1 MVELKRDI
9 FKTREIVSERFRQC
23 IDESNKIW
31 YGVLRLIITLSS
43 SFLLLTIAL
52 VEKLFPPVGGI
63 MNLPKFLTIS
73 WILLFLSIIF
83 GIIAELNEA
92 VFHGNRARSR
102 GKLIHELNQKIAQ
115 GLKEDTIKIEDETD
129 YIIPGTIIWGAIS
142 INSFIFAI
150 LFICLAL
157 LKNIISRK
165 ACIVALVVAT
175 CFMIFVNIYLIQKRK
190 NSKKE

>member
-9 FKTREIVSERFRQC
+9 LRTREIASEKFTQC

-43 SFLLLTIAL
+43 SFLVLTIAL
-52 VEKLFPPVGGI
+52 VEKLFPPVGGVI
-63 MNLPKFLTIS
+63 NLPKFLIIS

-92 VFHGNRARSR
+92 VFQSNQARAR
-102 GKLIHELNQKIAQ
+102 GKMIHELNQKIAQ
-115 GLKEDTIKIEDETD
+115 GLKEDIIKIDAETD
-129 YIIPGTIIWGAIS
+129 YMIFGTIIWGAVS
-142 INSFIFAI
+142 INSFILAI

-157 LKNIISRK
+157 LQNIISRNT
-165 ACIVALVVAT
+165 CLITLVSAT
-175 CFMIFVNIYLIQKRK
+175 FFIIFVNAYLIQKRK
-190 NSKKE
+190 K

>member
-9 FKTREIVSERFRQC
+9 LKAREKVYETFTQC
-23 IDESNKIW
+23 IEESNNIW

-43 SFLLLTIAL
+43 SFLVLTIAL
-52 VEKLFPPVGGI
+52 VEKLFPPIGGV
-63 MNLPKFLTIS
+63 MNLPKFLTAS

-92 VFHGNRARSR
+92 VFHGNQARAR
-102 GKLIHELNQKIAQ
+102 GKIIHELDQKIAQ
-115 GLKEDTIKIEDETD
+115 GLKEDIIKIDDEAD
-129 YIIPGTIIWGAIS
+129 YMILGTIIWGAIS

-157 LKNIISRK
+157 LKNIISRD
-165 ACIVALVVAT
+165 ACVTILIFAT
-175 CFMIFVNIYLIQKRK
+175 LFIIFVNIYLIQKRK
-190 NSKKE
+190 K

>member
-9 FKTREIVSERFRQC
+9 LKTREIVSERFTKC

-43 SFLLLTIAL
+43 SFLVLTIAL
-52 VEKLFPPVGGI
+52 VEKLFPPIGGVI
-63 MNLPKFLTIS
+63 NLPKFLTIS

-92 VFHGNRARSR
+92 VFHGNQARAR
-102 GKLIHELNQKIAQ
+102 GKMIHELNQKVAQ

-129 YIIPGTIIWGAIS
+129 YMILSTIIWGAVS

-157 LKNIISRK
+157 LKNIISTD
-165 ACIVALVVAT
+165 ACVITLIFAT
-175 CFMIFVNIYLIQKRK
+175 IFIISVNIYLIQKRK
-190 NSKKE
+190 K